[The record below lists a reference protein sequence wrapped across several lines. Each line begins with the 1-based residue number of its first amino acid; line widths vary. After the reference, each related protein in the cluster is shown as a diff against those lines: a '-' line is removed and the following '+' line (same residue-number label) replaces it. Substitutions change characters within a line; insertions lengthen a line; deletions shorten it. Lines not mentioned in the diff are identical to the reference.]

1 MDQKSFSAAQTGWD
15 AYYQARELKTVPW
28 FTEQMDQ
35 DFAALLAKYGQSA
48 KTILDLGTGPG
59 TTAIALAKLGYRVTA
74 CDISP
79 FIVEVARQR
88 AGDLAERID
97 WRVDDII
104 HTSLTGPFE
113 LVHDRGLFHVLKEK
127 LRPVYLEQVRRLL
140 KPNGIL
146 FLRTFSKQEP
156 GDWGPFRFDI
166 DDLKEYFAK
175 YFGLLEWH
183 DTEIPST
190 KEEDPKALVAV
201 FQRIG
206 RI

>member
-1 MDQKSFSAAQTGWD
+1 MSQNSFSPVAQIGWD
-15 AYYQARELKTVPW
+15 AYYQTRELKTVPW

-35 DFAALLAKYGQSA
+35 DFAALLAKYGKSA

-59 TTAIALAKLGYRVTA
+59 TTAIALARMGYRVTA

-88 AGDLAERID
+88 AGDLAEAID

-104 HTSLTGPFE
+104 RTSLSGPFE
-113 LVHDRGLFHVLKEK
+113 LIHDRGLFHVLKEK
-127 LRPVYLEQVRRLL
+127 LRPVYVEQVGRLL

-146 FLRTFSKQEP
+146 FLKTFSKQEP
-156 GDWGPFRFDI
+156 GDWGPYRFDI
-166 DDLKEYFAK
+166 DELKDYFSK

-190 KEEDPKALVAV
+190 QEKDPKALMAV
-201 FQRIG
+201 FQRID
-206 RI
+206 